1 MIHINQDNL
10 RIITSNDFTI
20 LFILKEEIQ
29 GYSIKRDCDIVAN
42 IWVNIV
48 PIYIS
53 TSSFKAG
60 GSLDA

>member
-10 RIITSNDFTI
+10 RIIISNDFTI
-20 LFILKEEIQ
+20 LFILMEEIK
-29 GYSIKRDCDIVAN
+29 GYIIKGECDIVAN